1 MVIALFSRWE
11 IGILLL
17 ILFVAVVLFFIFNYE
32 SFVRN
37 INTMAN
43 RLSLSIREAQDDSM
57 LRSPIGIL
65 LYDDLNN
72 FRVKWVNPTMQ
83 HIFGSKELLGK
94 PLMSIDEEFKKLL
107 SLDSDKQWHTLPFK
121 DRYYR
126 VQHQS
131 ETQALYLID
140 ITEEVNIKEARKY
153 DRVVFGYL
161 FLDDYNEIIDSM
173 DDQQAINFN
182 STIINDINQWTDS
195 FGIYLKRIDEEKFI
209 LLFNM
214 KVLDKLEENKFKYFD
229 QLRERNFERNTPLS
243 ISLGI
248 AYPDEPI
255 YQIEDL
261 ANQAQLNLDLALG
274 RGGDQIVVRSKND
287 RARFYGGKT
296 NPTERRS
303 NIRSRLVFQAFRTI
317 AEQADTILI
326 AGHKVPDMDSI
337 GSALGIYK
345 VLRQFKKNARIII
358 NENELNHDIQ
368 QLLAMDQANIYW
380 EKVFVSLDEVKNTL
394 TENSLIVM
402 VDHHRPSL
410 SEAETLIAN
419 HDVAIIDHHRR
430 GEEFPEQSVLTYIEP
445 YASSTSELVTE
456 FFMNLRNT
464 TEALNRLE
472 ATALLAGIIVDTNN
486 FASRTGS
493 RTFDAA
499 SYLKSRGADTTHI
512 QRFLKEDKDSL
523 INRIRLIELTEITED
538 GHAIVAGP
546 ENQIIDNITASQTAD
561 ALLNIADVE
570 ASYVIYRRND
580 ETIGVS
586 ARSLGEVNVQTIMER
601 LGGGGHLSNAATQIK
616 DVSIKDVYKQLIEQL
631 SNE

>member
-1 MVIALFSRWE
+1 M
-11 IGILLL
+11 
-17 ILFVAVVLFFIFNYE
+17 
-32 SFVRN
+32 
-37 INTMAN
+37 
-43 RLSLSIREAQDDSM
+43 
-57 LRSPIGIL
+57 
-65 LYDDLNN
+65 
-72 FRVKWVNPTMQ
+72 
-83 HIFGSKELLGK
+83 
-94 PLMSIDEEFKKLL
+94 
-107 SLDSDKQWHTLPFK
+107 
-121 DRYYR
+121 
-126 VQHQS
+126 
-131 ETQALYLID
+131 
-140 ITEEVNIKEARKY
+140 
-153 DRVVFGYL
+153 
-161 FLDDYNEIIDSM
+161 
-173 DDQQAINFN
+173 
-182 STIINDINQWTDS
+182 
-195 FGIYLKRIDEEKFI
+195 
-209 LLFNM
+209 
-214 KVLDKLEENKFKYFD
+214 
-229 QLRERNFERNTPLS
+229 
-243 ISLGI
+243 
-248 AYPDEPI
+248 
-255 YQIEDL
+255 
-261 ANQAQLNLDLALG
+261 G